1 MANGTVVAIC
11 ISPIAG
17 RPMQS
22 LEQVEAIAGLGLAGD
37 RYALGEGSFNGGHP
51 GKRQVTLINDLFVH
65 GSGFNYLQTRRNI
78 VVEDIEFQID
88 DVVLRG
94 IKYCDPC
101 MRPSSLI
108 DTHKS
113 FRANFYD
120 RGGLVADIIKGG
132 PIKVGSIV
140 IPRRKGY

>member
-1 MANGTVVAIC
+1 M
-11 ISPIAG
+11 
-17 RPMQS
+17 
-22 LEQVEAIAGLGLAGD
+22 
-37 RYALGEGSFNGGHP
+37 
-51 GKRQVTLINDLFVH
+51 TLINDLFVH

-78 VVEDIEFQID
+78 VVEDIELMDQIGHEFQID